1 MAKAVVS
8 IARLVT
14 FQTLTIHRVMLVVLA
29 HTAIKFF
36 KRLLLLAKP
45 VLRVPI
51 RPPKGC
57 PVLVGATIV
66 PRANIQ
72 QKKATRNHRNAKPAS
87 SDSFKICLETPR
99 VANAP
104 VDGETS

>member
-36 KRLLLLAKP
+36 KRLMCPANP

-57 PVLVGATIV
+57 PTLMGATIV
-66 PRANIQ
+66 PRVNIQ
-72 QKKATRNHRNAKPAS
+72 QKKATRNHRNAKPVS
-87 SDSFKICLETPR
+87 SASFKIYRATPR

-104 VDGETS
+104 VDGETA

>member
-1 MAKAVVS
+1 MAKAVVQT
-8 IARLVT
+8 AWLVT

-36 KRLLLLAKP
+36 KRLVLLAKH

-51 RPPKGC
+51 RLPKGC

-72 QKKATRNHRNAKPAS
+72 
-87 SDSFKICLETPR
+87 
-99 VANAP
+99 
-104 VDGETS
+104 

>member
-36 KRLLLLAKP
+36 KRLVLLAKP

-72 QKKATRNHRNAKPAS
+72 QKKATRNRRNAKPVS
-87 SDSFKICLETPR
+87 SGSFKICLETPR
-99 VANAP
+99 VGNAP
-104 VDGETS
+104 VDGETP

>member
-1 MAKAVVS
+1 MVKAVVS

-14 FQTLTIHRVMLVVLA
+14 IQIVTIRRVLLVVLA
-29 HTAIKFF
+29 HMAIKFF
-36 KRLLLLAKP
+36 KLLMLLAKH

-72 QKKATRNHRNAKPAS
+72 RKMATQNRRNAKPVL
-87 SDSFKICLETPR
+87 SDSFKIHRATPR

-104 VDGETS
+104 MDGGTP